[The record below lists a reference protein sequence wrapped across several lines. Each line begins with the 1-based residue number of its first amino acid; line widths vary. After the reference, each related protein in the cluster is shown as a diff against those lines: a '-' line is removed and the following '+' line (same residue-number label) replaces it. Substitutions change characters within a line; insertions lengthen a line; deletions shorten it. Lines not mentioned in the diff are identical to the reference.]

1 MVKKILP
8 ALIPMGFGII
18 LLSSCAAFK
27 PLNFTSNKQ
36 VAATAPSLTAQSKF
50 IDQISVTAPA
60 TAAKTEVRYEQNVSL
75 TDRSVNIVETPAP
88 AQEDEISMI
97 LANGKRK
104 ADNTS
109 IESANKVQLK
119 YAVLMNVPVEELP
132 SKSLLE
138 AVDDWYGVRYR
149 TGGNTKKGID
159 CSGFTEA
166 VFLAVY
172 GMQIPAVAREQY
184 RACRKIATG
193 ELEEGD
199 LVFFN
204 TTGGVSHVGVYLGN
218 SKFIHATVSKGV
230 MVNGLYESYYA
241 KRYIGG
247 GRIDGKQLLAK
258 D

>member
-8 ALIPMGFGII
+8 ALTVVI

-60 TAAKTEVRYEQNVSL
+60 TADKTEVRYEQNVSL
-75 TDRSVNIVETPAP
+75 SERSVNIVETPAP
-88 AQEDEISMI
+88 VQQQDEISMI

-119 YAVLMNVPVEELP
+119 YAVLMNLPVEELP
-132 SKSLLE
+132 SKTLLE
-138 AVDDWYGVRYR
+138 AVDEWYGVRYR
-149 TGGNTKKGID
+149 RGGNTKNGID

-166 VFLAVY
+166 VFAAAY
-172 GMQIPAVAREQY
+172 GMQIPHVAREQY
-184 RACRKIATG
+184 RASRKIATA

-204 TTGGVSHVGVYLGN
+204 TTGGVSHVGVYLGH
-218 SKFIHATVSKGV
+218 SKFIHATVSRGV
-230 MVNGLYESYYA
+230 MVNGLYEPYYA
-241 KRYIGG
+241 QRYICG
-247 GRIDGKQLLAK
+247 GRIDGKQLLVK